1 MLGGSLI
8 RAIPTEVIML
18 VRSRSLCL
26 AVLVSAF
33 ALPLA
38 LPAVA
43 QDITLDSDVISGLPI
58 RAIGPAVMGGRIADI
73 AAVRDGEKL
82 TIFIGSA
89 SGGVWRSRDGGTTFK
104 PVFDKQPGLSIGSI
118 AIDPSDSKT
127 VWVGTGESWVRNSVS
142 VGTGVYRSRDG
153 GDNWDA
159 MGLPDS
165 EHVSRIL
172 VNPKDGKTVY
182 ACALGHL
189 WNSNSERG
197 VYKTSDGGKTW
208 AKILYRNDSTG
219 CAEMAMDPQDPSI
232 IYAAMWDVRRE
243 PWNFRSGGPGSGMFK
258 STDAGATW
266 HELRKGLPE
275 GDLGRIGMAVA
286 PSDHNR
292 VYAIV
297 EARNHTALFRSND
310 AGDSWAEVNNSWN
323 VSGRPFYFARVIV
336 DPKNADRVYKPGF
349 SFTVSEDGGKS
360 FSSAID
366 TQGPDEGV
374 HGDFHALWINPDNP
388 SQMLCGNDGGVY
400 QSLDQANHWRF
411 LNNIPVAQF
420 YHVSADMADPYNV
433 YGGLQDNGSW
443 MGASRGVDGIPNRAW
458 RVIGIGDGFW
468 AFSDPSDSDYA
479 YAEYQGGRISRFRKS
494 TGESRDIKPLPRANE
509 PDFRFNWNTPIAL
522 SPNVKGTIYLGGQFL
537 FRSRDHGESWDRIS
551 PDLTTNN
558 PERQHQERSG
568 GLTIDN
574 SDAEKYETIY
584 TIAESPKNGEVIWAG
599 TDDGNVQITRD
610 GGKHWTNVVTN
621 VPELPANTW
630 VSTIEASHFDPA
642 VAYATFDGHAT
653 GDMKTHVYR
662 TKDYGKTW
670 TSLST
675 PELTGYAHVVRE
687 DLVNKDLLFVGT
699 EFGLFISID
708 SGAHWAQFKGD
719 LPNVAVRDIAIQ
731 PRESDLILATH
742 GRGVYILD
750 DLTPLRA
757 LTPEMLS
764 KDLVMLPS
772 RPSVLE
778 LPAGEQRADGD
789 SEFMG
794 RTVPESASIVYYQKK
809 RHIFGDLKLEIYD
822 DKGTLLTSIQGDKR
836 RGLNRLEWPERA
848 KPPKV
853 PPAAGL
859 VENEFLFYGPQAQE
873 GTYTVKLTK
882 GKETYTS
889 TFKLVPDPRSKS
901 TPADRAL
908 QHKVVTRLYSD
919 LAQLT
924 YVVDAT
930 NDLRDQVKSRTAAAA
945 DAQLKEQ
952 LNGLLKQL
960 DDFRETLVS
969 VKEGGM
975 ITGEEKL
982 REHLGDLYGA
992 INGYSGRPTQSEIER
1007 ATVIEKQLDDAG
1019 AKLKSISSTSLTP
1032 VNSALQG
1039 KSQKPINAMSR
1050 EDWDKKQK

>member
-1 MLGGSLI
+1 
-8 RAIPTEVIML
+8 
-18 VRSRSLCL
+18 
-26 AVLVSAF
+26 
-33 ALPLA
+33 
-38 LPAVA
+38 
-43 QDITLDSDVISGLPI
+43 
-58 RAIGPAVMGGRIADI
+58 
-73 AAVRDGEKL
+73 
-82 TIFIGSA
+82 
-89 SGGVWRSRDGGTTFK
+89 
-104 PVFDKQPGLSIGSI
+104 
-118 AIDPSDSKT
+118 
-127 VWVGTGESWVRNSVS
+127 
-142 VGTGVYRSRDG
+142 
-153 GDNWDA
+153 
-159 MGLPDS
+159 
-165 EHVSRIL
+165 
-172 VNPKDGKTVY
+172 
-182 ACALGHL
+182 
-189 WNSNSERG
+189 
-197 VYKTSDGGKTW
+197 
-208 AKILYRNDSTG
+208 
-219 CAEMAMDPQDPSI
+219 
-232 IYAAMWDVRRE
+232 
-243 PWNFRSGGPGSGMFK
+243 
-258 STDAGATW
+258 
-266 HELRKGLPE
+266 
-275 GDLGRIGMAVA
+275 
-286 PSDHNR
+286 
-292 VYAIV
+292 
-297 EARNHTALFRSND
+297 
-310 AGDSWAEVNNSWN
+310 
-323 VSGRPFYFARVIV
+323 
-336 DPKNADRVYKPGF
+336 
-349 SFTVSEDGGKS
+349 
-360 FSSAID
+360 
-366 TQGPDEGV
+366 
-374 HGDFHALWINPDNP
+374 
-388 SQMLCGNDGGVY
+388 
-400 QSLDQANHWRF
+400 
-411 LNNIPVAQF
+411 
-420 YHVSADMADPYNV
+420 
-433 YGGLQDNGSW
+433 
-443 MGASRGVDGIPNRAW
+443 
-458 RVIGIGDGFW
+458 
-468 AFSDPSDSDYA
+468 
-479 YAEYQGGRISRFRKS
+479 
-494 TGESRDIKPLPRANE
+494 
-509 PDFRFNWNTPIAL
+509 
-522 SPNVKGTIYLGGQFL
+522 
-537 FRSRDHGESWDRIS
+537 
-551 PDLTTNN
+551 
-558 PERQHQERSG
+558 
-568 GLTIDN
+568 
-574 SDAEKYETIY
+574 
-584 TIAESPKNGEVIWAG
+584 G

-610 GGKHWTNVVTN
+610 GGKHWTNVVAN
-621 VPELPANTW
+621 VPGLPANTW

-789 SEFMG
+789 SAFMG
-794 RTVPESASIVYYQKK
+794 RTLPEAASIVYYQKK
-809 RHIFGDLKLEIYD
+809 RHIFGDLKVDIYD

-908 QHKVVTRLYSD
+908 QHKVVTRLYGD

-930 NDLRDQVKSRTAAAA
+930 NDLRDQVKARTAAAT

-992 INGYSGRPTQSEIER
+992 INAYSGRPTQSEIER
-1007 ATVIEKQLDDAG
+1007 ATVIEKQLDNAG
-1019 AKLKSISSTSLTP
+1019 AKLKSIGATALPP

-1039 KSQKPINAMSR
+1039 KNQQPINAMPR